1 MATRMQQRR
10 GTAAQWTAADPV
22 LAAGEIGFETD
33 TSKFKIGD
41 GVNTWSTLTYFASAT
56 ELANIIDGAPALLDT
71 LNELAAAIGDDPNFV
86 TTIQSYA
93 DNAVSTHAAD
103 STSVHGITDTSL
115 LATTADI
122 TAHAGI
128 STNVHGIPDT
138 SVLATETFA
147 DNAATNAAT
156 NEVSAHNSDT
166 LSVHGITDTS
176 LLVTT
181 GGATMTGFLTLHAD
195 PSNNLHAATKQYVD
209 NIAQGVIAK
218 PSVKVATTQNI
229 AGTYDNG
236 TAGVGATL
244 TATSNG
250 ALIEIDGRTAW
261 ELYDGILLKD
271 QTNKA
276 ENGRYFVSDLGS
288 ASTPWVLTRCQYCD
302 EASEIPGAYI
312 FVTGGSVNKSTGWIQ
327 EVSDPDTFT
336 VGTDDIN
343 VYQFSGAGT
352 YTAGPG
358 LSLNGSQ
365 FNIDTTITATVD
377 NPTFTGTVTL
387 PAGSLET
394 ADYADGSIT
403 GDKIAS
409 DTITNNNISSG
420 AAIDQSKISNLT
432 SDIASKANVAD
443 PTFTGTVTVSASGIT
458 FADGTQT
465 KEGVPSRTTIIDKTE
480 SYTLSSLTERDT
492 MIELSSSSALTLTI
506 PADSTVNFP
515 IGTTLDI
522 LQTGTGQVTVAGA
535 GGVTVN
541 ATPGLKL
548 RTQWSSATLMK
559 RGANN
564 WLVFGDLQA

>member
-10 GTAAQWTAADPV
+10 GTAAQWTAANPT

-41 GVNTWSTLTYFASAT
+41 GVNNWSTLTYFASAS
-56 ELANIIDGAPALLDT
+56 ELADIISGAPELLDT
-71 LNELAAAIGDDPNFV
+71 LNELAAAIGDDPNFI
-86 TTIQSYA
+86 TTIQTYA
-93 DNAVSTHAAD
+93 DDAVITHAAE

-122 TAHAGI
+122 TTHAGI

-138 SVLATETFA
+138 SLLATEVYA
-147 DNAATNAAT
+147 DTAASSAASG
-156 NEVSAHNSDT
+156 EVGTHSAVT
-166 LSVHGITDTS
+166 TSVHGIADTS

-181 GGATMTGFLTLHAD
+181 GGATMTGFLTLHSD

-218 PSVKVATTQNI
+218 PSVKVATTTNI
-229 AGTYDNG
+229 TGTYDNG

-276 ENGRYFVSDLGS
+276 ENGRYFVSDLGD
-288 ASTPWVLTRCQYCD
+288 ANTPWVLTRCQYCD
-302 EASEIPGAYI
+302 EADEIPGAYI

-327 EVSDPDTFT
+327 EVANIETFT
-336 VGTDDIN
+336 VGTDDIS

-358 LSLNGSQ
+358 LTLNGSQ
-365 FNIDTTITATVD
+365 FVIDTAITATVD

-387 PAGSLET
+387 PAGSLESS
-394 ADYADGSIT
+394 DYGDGSVT
-403 GDKIAS
+403 GAKIAS
-409 DTITNNNISSG
+409 DTITNDNIFSS
-420 AAIDQSKISNLT
+420 AEIAQSKIANLT
-432 SDIASKANVAD
+432 TDLASKANVAD
-443 PTFTGTVTVSASGIT
+443 PTFTGTVTVSASGIA

-465 KEGVPSRTTIIDKTE
+465 EEGVPSRTQISNKTE
-480 SYTLSSLTERDT
+480 SYTLSSLSERDT
-492 MIELSSSSALTLTI
+492 MIELSSSSAVTLTI

-522 LQTGTGQVTVAGA
+522 LQTGTGEVTVAGA

-541 ATPGLKL
+541 STPGLKL

-559 RGANN
+559 RSANS
-564 WLVFGDLQA
+564 WLVFGDLKA